1 MMRLLFYELSSDSR
15 CDVNILKRVQS
26 ISMYRRWMLLAV
38 AAATLLRLLLIYF
51 NWPFTESDEGN
62 MGLLALHVAFQGDHP
77 IFFYGGN
84 YLGPLEG
91 YAAAPLFR
99 IFGVSLFALRL
110 PLVLFF
116 TVFLLSMYYL
126 VRLLYQ
132 SERFALASVILLGL
146 GSPDVLFLQLR
157 ASGEYP
163 ELEMFAALMCLLATW
178 LALASPAPGR
188 PAGAPPSTVVFVRAG
203 VVGQRGAGSCG
214 RPGELL
220 RRRGV
225 TKWKRITIYGLL
237 GLIVGLALWVD
248 LLILPFVAGVVLL
261 LALFCRREL
270 LRWPG
275 LALLAGLVAGAFPL
289 IYYNLTAPFAQNSW
303 FVLHQLEQSSA
314 ADMLARH
321 LTWLNQLTGTLFVA
335 LPMAT
340 GGSLHCPLGS
350 IPPAGTPAAGAL
362 PCVLFQGGWG
372 TGYLVLWLVAAGLA
386 IFALWRYRMRP
397 RSTRAADLEGR
408 QEAIRQCGRLVI
420 LASVGLT
427 LLLYA
432 RSPSPATVPDTSFRY
447 LTSLLLALPV
457 LLWPVWRGLSLRRIS
472 SRRTRAKIGQIF
484 RVGVLLLVAATFAGG
499 MVRTYLGI
507 PSAQDAYR
515 RDEAVV
521 QDMLRI
527 GATRVYSDYWTCNV
541 LTFLSHEKII
551 CSALDANLNP
561 GYDRYLPYRAIVQAA
576 PLPTYIFPDG
586 TQQAAAIQQRA
597 RQSVEHYRSYTF
609 EGYIVYQ
616 VT

>member
-1 MMRLLFYELSSDSR
+1 M
-15 CDVNILKRVQS
+15 NILKRVQN

-51 NWPFTESDEGN
+51 HWPFTESDEGN

-99 IFGVSLFALRL
+99 LFGVSLFALRL

-132 SERFALASVILLGL
+132 SERFALSSVILLGL

-178 LALASPAPGR
+178 LALTSPARGR
-188 PAGAPPSTVVFVRAG
+188 PVCARE
-203 VVGQRGAGSCG
+203 R
-214 RPGELL
+214 
-220 RRRGV
+220 
-225 TKWKRITIYGLL
+225 WKRVVIYCLL

-248 LLILPFVAGVVLL
+248 LLILPFAAGTVLL

-270 LRWPG
+270 LRWSG
-275 LALLAGLVAGAFPL
+275 LAFLAGLVAGAFPL
-289 IYYNLTAPFAQNSW
+289 IYYNLTTPFAQNSW
-303 FVLHQLEQSSA
+303 FVLHQLEQSGA

-340 GGSLHCPLGS
+340 GGSLHCPLGA
-350 IPPAGTPAAGAL
+350 IPPAGTPAAATL
-362 PCVLFQGGWG
+362 HCVLFQGGWG
-372 TGYLVLWLVAAGLA
+372 IGYLVLWLVAAGLA
-386 IFALWRYRMRP
+386 IYALWRYCIRL
-397 RSTRAADLEGR
+397 RSTRAAHLEER
-408 QEAIRQCGRLVI
+408 QETIRQCGRLVI

-447 LTSLLLALPV
+447 LACLLLALPV
-457 LLWPVWRGLSLRRIS
+457 LLWPVWRGLSLQGIS
-472 SRRTRAKIGQIF
+472 SRRARAKTGQLF
-484 RVGVLLLVAATFAGG
+484 RVGVLLLVAATFASG

-507 PSAQDAYR
+507 PAAQDAYS

-521 QDMLRI
+521 EDMLRI

-561 GYDRYLPYRAIVQAA
+561 GYDRYQPYRAIVQAA

-597 RQSVEHYRSYTF
+597 RQAVDHYRSYTF